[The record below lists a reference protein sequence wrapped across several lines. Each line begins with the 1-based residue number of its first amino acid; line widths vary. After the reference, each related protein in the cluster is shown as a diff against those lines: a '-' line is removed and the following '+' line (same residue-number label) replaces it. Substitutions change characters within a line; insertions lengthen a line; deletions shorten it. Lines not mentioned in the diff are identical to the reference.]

1 MIIVGYQGIGK
12 TSLSHSNNHFIDLD
26 GFEFKDGEWRR
37 TPASIF
43 HLMFW

>member
-1 MIIVGYQGIGK
+1 MIIVGYQGYV
-12 TSLSHSNNHFIDLD
+12 N

-37 TPASIF
+37 TPAAIF